1 MSKTPLYVFIAIA
14 STLFLSAQIDQSQ
27 SSSVSYAT
35 VQVVE
40 ERSFGINKR
49 IDIVYADGQKEQ
61 IDLGGDRQERVVLIN
76 KALNSV
82 AAKGYHLKE
91 VTQTGELISVYTFE
105 KK

>member
-14 STLFLSAQIDQSQ
+14 STLFISAQIDQSQ

-35 VQVVE
+35 VQV
-40 ERSFGINKR
+40 RGNNTGKDKHIH
-49 IDIVYADGQKEQ
+49 IAYADGQEEEIGLK
-61 IDLGGDRQERVVLIN
+61 GSRQRRVVMLN
-76 KALNSV
+76 ETLNSV

-91 VTQTGELISVYTFE
+91 VTPSGEFIIVYTFE